1 MEKETA
7 GPESDLQEL
16 MGLVT
21 IAMLVIS
28 AGGLGGLL
36 TFMEPAKE
44 WALNTGILVQ
54 GTAVLFALP
63 GDPTIG
69 LDAGRALL
77 AAGGILVLILG
88 SAYLVIR
95 RHQRRKMVV

>member
-21 IAMLVIS
+21 IVMLVIS

-54 GTAVLFALP
+54 GAGVLFALP

-95 RHQRRKMVV
+95 RYQRRKMVV

>member
-1 MEKETA
+1 MEKEAA
-7 GPESDLQEL
+7 GTESDFQEL

-36 TFMEPAKE
+36 TFLEPAKE
-44 WALNTGILVQ
+44 WALNAGILVQ
-54 GTAVLFALP
+54 GTAVIFSLP

-95 RHQRRKMVV
+95 RHQRRKMVD